1 MAWFDGENL
10 AVEQLCFGKSTVTV
24 VAQRRI
30 EEIGDRGSAPRQS
43 NQSRSVP
50 LARPWRDVGVGSFY
64 RRHQPRDRN
73 RAGAGWSPALERHPT
88 SKSLATRNAI
98 PASPLPECGLVGCM
112 EQRWGLPVIAWPS
125 RLRPNYW
132 DLVALPLVL
141 GLIALVVWG
150 GMAMSAHYQ
159 VGEVLPISL
168 DPWRLPEYAL
178 RTVLRMGAAL
188 IASLV
193 FSLAYAAL
201 AAKSRRAEK
210 ILIPVLDILQS
221 VPILGFLSIT
231 VTGFIALFPGR
242 LLGVECAAIFAI
254 FTSQAWNMTF
264 SVYQSLRTVP
274 MELIEAARMYHLSPW
289 RRFWRLEVPH
299 AIPSLVWNMMMS
311 VSGGWFFVV
320 ASEAITVSGQSILL
334 PGVGSYIATAIAQRD
349 LAAIGWAVLVMF
361 VVILLYD
368 QLLFRPLIAWSRKF
382 QGEPSPDTDNVRPW
396 FLIVLQRAQL
406 FDLVQAGV
414 LAFNRVI
421 DRAIAAL
428 ARRREP
434 ATERRSRPA
443 VERAFDIV
451 LLALAAGCCRLAR
464 RCSSAQSVEPGEIG
478 WVFLLGLA
486 TAARVLVL
494 IGIASVLW
502 VPIGVWIGLRPRVAD
517 LAQPI
522 VQFLAAFP
530 ANLFF
535 PVAVVL
541 ILRFRLDPQ
550 IWLSPL
556 MILGTQWY
564 ILFNVIAGATA
575 LPTELRLAAQNLA
588 VRRLLW
594 WRRVMLPAIFPAYVT
609 GAVTAAGGSW
619 NASIVAEVVQWGDT
633 TLTATGIGAYIAR
646 TTAAGDGARIA
657 LGIGVLCLYVLAFNR
672 LLWRRLYNLAA
683 ERLRLD

>member
-1 MAWFDGENL
+1 
-10 AVEQLCFGKSTVTV
+10 
-24 VAQRRI
+24 
-30 EEIGDRGSAPRQS
+30 
-43 NQSRSVP
+43 
-50 LARPWRDVGVGSFY
+50 
-64 RRHQPRDRN
+64 
-73 RAGAGWSPALERHPT
+73 
-88 SKSLATRNAI
+88 
-98 PASPLPECGLVGCM
+98 M
-112 EQRWGLPVIAWPS
+112 EQRWGLPLIAWPS

-141 GLIALVVWG
+141 GLVALVAWG
-150 GMAMSAHYQ
+150 GMAMSVRYH

-210 ILIPVLDILQS
+210 IMIPVLDILQS

-299 AIPSLVWNMMMS
+299 AIPSLVWNMMVS

-334 PGVGSYIATAIAQRD
+334 PGVGSFIATAIAQRD
-349 LAAIGWAVLVMF
+349 LAAIGDAVLVMF

-382 QGEPSPDTDNVRPW
+382 LGEPSADADNVRPW
-396 FLIVLQRAQL
+396 FLIVLQRARL

-414 LAFNRVI
+414 LAINRII
-421 DRAIAAL
+421 DSAIAAL

-434 ATERRSRPA
+434 TAERRPRPA
-443 VERAFDIV
+443 FDRAFDIA
-451 LLALAAGCCRLAR
+451 LLALAAVAGGWIVSFIRESIDLA
-464 RCSSAQSVEPGEIG
+464 EIG

-486 TAARVLVL
+486 TAVRVLVL
-494 IGIASVLW
+494 IAVASVIW
-502 VPIGVWIGLRPRVAD
+502 VPIGVWIGLRPQVAD

-535 PVAVVL
+535 PAAVVL
-541 ILRFRLDPQ
+541 ILRFRLDPE

-564 ILFNVIAGATA
+564 ILFNVIAGTTA
-575 LPTELRLAAQNLA
+575 LPTELRLAAQNFA

-646 TTAAGDGARIA
+646 TTAEGDSARIA
-657 LGIGVLCLYVLAFNR
+657 LGIGVLCLYVLGFNR